1 MCFDGKHSKLEVS
14 EAPRIPLQDYSSAFG
29 ILKLVLVHYPSR
41 TSYPG
46 GNVFCKNSP
55 FDILNTRSIS
65 HSGVPGSSG
74 GSIGGAAAAAAP
86 MSPPSASSELLK
98 QSLNRQLRTRISRE
112 EGKSATNT
120 QI

>member
-29 ILKLVLVHYPSR
+29 KLKLVLVQYPSR

-46 GNVFCKNSP
+46 GNVFCKTSL

-65 HSGVPGSSG
+65 HSGVPGSG
-74 GSIGGAAAAAAP
+74 GGIGGAAAAAAP